1 MSETDLES
9 IRSMVQ
15 SCASQIQ
22 AMSAAIA
29 PLQGILE
36 QVFARMG
43 VKVETNKII
52 YMKNRNTVVFGI
64 KLIAP
69 TREVAEQLVQILT
82 GKKVGGGEIEE

>member
-9 IRSMVQ
+9 MRNMIQ
-15 SCASQIQ
+15 SCASQVQ

-29 PLQGILE
+29 PLQGMLE
-36 QVFARMG
+36 QIFDKMG
-43 VKVETNKII
+43 IKVETNKII
-52 YMKNRNTVVFGI
+52 YMKNKNTIIFGV

-82 GKKVGGGEIEE
+82 GKKVGGMENEE